1 MIIDEKSGGQNI
13 KPGKEFKRP
22 KRSSKNVQSTSAT
35 TTNISQN
42 CFSVL
47 EDSIAEN
54 PIHVELELNGPEPDE
69 ASDAAFDNS
78 VIVKSVKESNES
90 RASKHDEIKMKDKER
105 MLNRT
110 NTGKNPTKKH
120 RSVIIGDS
128 IVKGLDQYKLSRSTK
143 QNIGARCFP
152 GATIQ
157 DMRNYLKPILRR
169 NPDRKILHVGTNDAK
184 HNKAKKIMDDI
195 DSLCQEIKDTN
206 PEIEIILSGLTT
218 REDNPQAGQTVTE
231 VNTMLENYCEA
242 TNMHL
247 ITHENITSRS
257 LNKSK
262 LHLNRY
268 GSANLTKNFKYFFNQ
283 SF

>member
-1 MIIDEKSGGQNI
+1 
-13 KPGKEFKRP
+13 
-22 KRSSKNVQSTSAT
+22 
-35 TTNISQN
+35 
-42 CFSVL
+42 
-47 EDSIAEN
+47 
-54 PIHVELELNGPEPDE
+54 
-69 ASDAAFDNS
+69 
-78 VIVKSVKESNES
+78 
-90 RASKHDEIKMKDKER
+90 MKGKER

-110 NTGKNPTKKH
+110 NTGKNPKKKH
-120 RSVIIGDS
+120 RSVIIDDS
-128 IVKGLDQYKLSRSTK
+128 IVKGLDQHKLSRSTK
-143 QNIGARCFP
+143 QNVGVRCFQ

-157 DMRNYLKPILRR
+157 DMRDYLKPILRR
-169 NPDRKILHVGTNDAK
+169 NPDSITLHGGTNDTN
-184 HNKAKKIMDDI
+184 HNKAKKIMNDI

-206 PEIEIILSGLTT
+206 PEIEIILLGFTT
-218 REDNPQAGQTVTE
+218 REDNPQAGQTVIE

-268 GSANLTKNFKYFFNQ
+268 GSANLAKNFNYFFNH